1 MYDSDWPRSPA
12 SAGSCSASWRIV
24 VVVHG
29 WRAVQPFFIGGD
41 LLYHWGLTH
50 TILLGTFP
58 PEGPYIGLP
67 AYYPPGF
74 HLILAGLAS
83 IPGLDVPS
91 ATALLGILWLPVIP
105 LGAYLLTRRLTGRA
119 DVALVAAA
127 LTAFA
132 GGLDFAN
139 DRLWVNSMFLV
150 GHVAYPI
157 YPRDLVFGILP
168 FAMLAFLRATDG
180 ERRWVGWALV
190 AGGLLGL
197 CALIQ
202 VQLLLPIPVALA
214 VLAVARAW
222 RDRDRWMAAIGRS

>member
-1 MYDSDWPRSPA
+1 MS
-12 SAGSCSASWRIV
+12 
-24 VVVHG
+24 
-29 WRAVQPFFIGGD
+29 
-41 LLYHWGLTH
+41 
-50 TILLGTFP
+50 
-58 PEGPYIGLP
+58 GLP

-83 IPGLDVPS
+83 ITGLDVPS

-132 GGLDFAN
+132 GGLDLAN

-150 GHVAYPI
+150 GQVAYPI

-168 FAMLAFLRATDG
+168 FAILAFVRATDG
-180 ERRWVGWALV
+180 RATSLGGMGVDRRRVCSACVG
-190 AGGLLGL
+190 
-197 CALIQ
+197 
-202 VQLLLPIPVALA
+202 
-214 VLAVARAW
+214 
-222 RDRDRWMAAIGRS
+222 